1 MLLLQSSFVSNASF
15 GANPRLD
22 MEKSSDS
29 MERCRLALV
38 KMAFPYMDVED
49 NASEPENYDVYF
61 DELDA
66 IEAARKAEESNPDRL
81 P

>member
-1 MLLLQSSFVSNASF
+1 MLILQSSFVSNASF

-22 MEKSSDS
+22 MGKISDS
-29 MERCRLALV
+29 MERCRVALV
-38 KMAFPYMDVED
+38 KIAFPYMDVNESP
-49 NASEPENYDVYF
+49 SEPENYDVYF

-66 IEAARKAEESNPDRL
+66 LEEARKAAETQSSRL